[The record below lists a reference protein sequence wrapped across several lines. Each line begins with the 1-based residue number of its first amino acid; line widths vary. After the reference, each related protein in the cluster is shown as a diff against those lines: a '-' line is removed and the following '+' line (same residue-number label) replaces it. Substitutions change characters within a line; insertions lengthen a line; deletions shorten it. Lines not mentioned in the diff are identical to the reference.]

1 MIVIKK
7 KMIYLVFISS
17 LVSAQSFLP
26 SFQSLASKDNVSPT
40 VVITAMDDAVSGNS
54 VSDGS
59 ITNYS
64 TIHVIFTFSES
75 TSNFIVGDIT
85 VGNGSISSFS
95 GSGNLYT
102 ATFTPSE
109 DQATTLD
116 VNADVFTDRSS
127 NSNIA
132 SSQFNM
138 TNDNQ
143 IPYIN
148 SILVNSNNDS
158 VRVSFSE
165 GVYNTVS
172 DSGNLE
178 ISDFVLSIS
187 GGSATIPAT
196 PSGISKINSRTWN
209 LAISLSGTVSGFE
222 TFKVNLAENSVF
234 DIGRNIAIPN
244 QSNNTITLSQDY
256 NGPEFSNGL
265 SSIAS
270 DNSTVSVT
278 FNEVVYNTNSGSG
291 DLEASDF
298 SLSLDPGLA
307 ILSSATPSSISGSGR
322 TYTLGIPLTGVA
334 STMQGLAIS
343 VNNSSVY
350 DLSGNESFDTL
361 DEDSLNAVNKV
372 LNLNGTDDYAYLDD
386 ESGLRPAKFTL
397 QAFINPSS
405 VPADD
410 EIDWIIHKNE
420 CYRIGL
426 QRVSVSGG
434 YNTQVIGSIYYNG
447 SYENVQSKNS
457 DLYVTASG
465 GWSHI
470 ALTFGSGNIRL
481 YVDGSSADTK
491 ISDASSVNSTTSVFS
506 IGRKHAS
513 GTNYYNGQV
522 DEIVFW
528 NEKLSSD
535 AISDLRN
542 SGTGLHALSNSS
554 SGYYSQSNSVFLNL
568 RMQSNLDDSSDNGA
582 DFTGP
587 NISVSDYVNAEIFSS
602 GS

>member
-17 LVSAQSFLP
+17 LLSAQSFLP
-26 SFQSLASKDNVSPT
+26 SFQSLASKDNVGPT

-59 ITNYS
+59 RTNYS

-75 TSNFIVGDIT
+75 TSNFILGDIT
-85 VGNGSISSFS
+85 VGNGTMNSFS

-102 ATFTPSE
+102 ATFTPDD
-109 DQATTLD
+109 DQATTIN
-116 VNADVFTDRSS
+116 VNAGVCTDRSS

-138 TNDNQ
+138 TNDSQ
-143 IPYIN
+143 IPYI
-148 SILVNSNNDS
+148 SSVSVNNNNDS
-158 VRVSFSE
+158 ATVIFSE

-178 ISDFVLSIS
+178 ISDFVLLIS
-187 GGSATIPAT
+187 GGSATLSSAT
-196 PSGISKINSRTWN
+196 PSGISKTNSYTWK
-209 LAISLSGTVSGFE
+209 LAISLSGTVNGSE
-222 TFKVNLAENSVF
+222 TFKVNLAANSVF
-234 DIGRNIAIPN
+234 DIGRNIAIQN
-244 QSNNTITLSQDY
+244 QSNNTYQLSTDLT
-256 NGPEFSNGL
+256 GPQFSNGL

-278 FNEVVYNTNSGSG
+278 FNEVVYNTFSGSG

-298 SLSLDPGLA
+298 ALTLEAGLA
-307 ILSSATPSSISGSGR
+307 ILSSATPSSISGSGK

-334 STMQGLAIS
+334 STMQGLTIAVIDNS
-343 VNNSSVY
+343 VFDLLGNASS
-350 DLSGNESFDTL
+350 STL
-361 DEDSLNAVNKV
+361 QEDSLNAVNKV

-386 ESGLRPAKFTL
+386 ESGLRPTKFTL
-397 QAFINPSS
+397 QAWINPSS

-410 EIDWIIHKNE
+410 DIDWIIHKNE

-426 QRVSVSGG
+426 QRVSQSGS
-434 YNTQVIGSIYYNG
+434 YYTQVIGSIYHNG
-447 SYENVQSKNS
+447 SYENVESKNYS
-457 DLYVTASG
+457 SFVTASA
-465 GWSHI
+465 GWYYI
-470 ALTFGSGNIRL
+470 ALKFGNNGITL
-481 YVDGSSADTK
+481 YIDDSQADSYLTG
-491 ISDASSVNSTTSVFS
+491 ASSVNSTTSVFS

-513 GTNYYNGQV
+513 GTNYYNGRV

-528 NEKLSSD
+528 NDILSSD
-535 AISDLRN
+535 ALADLYN
-542 SGTGLHALSNSS
+542 SGKGLHALSNNSEDYSKSS
-554 SGYYSQSNSVFLNL
+554 NVFLNL
-568 RMQSNLDDSSDNGA
+568 RMQSNLDDSSDTGA

-587 NISVSDYVNAEIFSS
+587 NISSSDYVNAEILPK
-602 GS
+602 